1 MNKVYLLRN
10 SNLNKLKLSYKAFCK
25 NNKND
30 YQVFILTTAI
40 TRPSL
45 HSISFKN
52 YKEFLSKS
60 IKIKWIINID
70 FIKFNED
77 SSPDKDLEE
86 TKNNIIE
93 IFKDYD
99 NITFEFKLNEKGNF
113 NRAVRNITDI
123 LSNQISLNC
132 KAIFYLEDDWFCLKP
147 TDILNKYLSEK
158 HEILKLYYDNDPNM
172 KISFQP
178 AIVKPYIWYYM
189 FYQKLKKSNH
199 TNIDPEKICSV
210 RSEEIQNYNLTYKVF
225 NVFKDIGRDVELMD
239 NDNLIRGW
247 FQLMNTH
254 TQENLSLTYIYKD
267 RLIYS
272 TIFIIS
278 RSNKSLECNKLYTEI
293 SNYLNTFFR
302 GELRNQVLDN
312 FSKYKDRNYKYYK
325 KCCDY
330 KNKINDLSL
339 TNIYNQIDKL
349 IEIGA

>member
-1 MNKVYLLRN
+1 MNRLYLIN
-10 SNLNKLKLSYKAFCK
+10 QSNINKLKISFKNLFKK
-25 NNKND
+25 NNSP
-30 YQVFILTTAI
+30 YQVYILTTAI

-45 HSISFKN
+45 HSISFNN
-52 YKEFLSKS
+52 YKEIISKNF
-60 IKIKWIINID
+60 KIKWIINID
-70 FIKFNED
+70 FVKFNEN
-77 SSPDKDLEE
+77 SSPGKDLEE

-93 IFKDYD
+93 IFKDYS

-123 LSNQISLNC
+123 LSEQISSKC
-132 KAIFYLEDDWFCLKP
+132 QAIFYLEDDWFCLKP
-147 TDILNKYLSEK
+147 TDILNKYFSEK
-158 HEILKLYYDNDPNM
+158 QEILKLYFDNDPNM

-178 AIVKPYIWYYM
+178 VIIKPYIWYYM
-189 FYQKLKKSNH
+189 FYRKLKKYNH

-210 RSEEIQNYNLTYKVF
+210 RSEEIQNYNLIYKVF
-225 NVFKDIGRDVELMD
+225 NIFKDIGRDVELMD

-247 FQLMNTH
+247 FQHN
-254 TQENLSLTYIYKD
+254 QKNLSLTYIYKD

-278 RSNKSLECNKLYTEI
+278 RSNKRLECNKLYSEI

-302 GELRNQVLDN
+302 AELKNQILDN
-312 FSKYKDRNYKYYK
+312 FTKFKDRNYQYYK

-330 KNKINDLSL
+330 NNKVNDLSL

-349 IEIGA
+349 IETGA